1 MMRWSQYY
9 IWHHIILA
17 IHLSWRINDVRG
29 DICTNEERYF
39 HVIRY
44 VWLNT
49 SRVWS
54 VLILRIFEVM
64 LTLTGDN
71 RKACADNWEEHALPG
86 NNFVHFIPES
96 PGVTVVH
103 LAFPLRLIMQFS
115 SEAFFIAANS
125 HSYFCRPRAFVR
137 HPICI
142 SRAPFR
148 DLHSSQP
155 QCFRRVAGNT

>member
-1 MMRWSQYY
+1 MTYAMRWSPY
-9 IWHHIILA
+9 IILF
-17 IHLSWRINDVRG
+17 IYRDKNDIRSN
-29 DICTNEERYF
+29 TYEERYL
-39 HVIRY
+39 HVIGLIKQKQN
-44 VWLNT
+44 VI
-49 SRVWS
+49 S
-54 VLILRIFEVM
+54 VDSSNFRGHARAYCSVINNEYALAKFRGVGT
-64 LTLTGDN
+64 TL
-71 RKACADNWEEHALPG
+71 
-86 NNFVHFIPES
+86 
-96 PGVTVVH
+96 GVTVVH

-125 HSYFCRPRAFVR
+125 QSYFCRPSAFVR